1 MYIYKITNQ
10 LNGKAY
16 VGLKT
21 LTVEESTDYY
31 GSGKLIQLAIEK
43 YGKENF
49 TKEILERGV
58 DSFDELCSLERH
70 YIVLHDTKINGYNM
84 TDGGLGMYGYT
95 PTEEHRK
102 NMSDSISGEKHPQY
116 GTKLSDQRRKELS
129 EIAKKRKGRPVSE
142 ETRKK
147 IAESMKGKRNAAK
160 NRLNF

>member
-95 PTEEHRK
+95 PTEEHIITI
-102 NMSDSISGEKHPQY
+102 NFSI
-116 GTKLSDQRRKELS
+116 
-129 EIAKKRKGRPVSE
+129 
-142 ETRKK
+142 
-147 IAESMKGKRNAAK
+147 M
-160 NRLNF
+160 